1 MMHFRKTAHRVN
13 IVLRY
18 HNSDHNIILSILFLY
33 FDILSWILLIIISQS
48 GSILN
53 MAPVDA
59 RKKLEQIRRNKNKN
73 VGNNVRDLR
82 QLIAKKKKPQ
92 GTSGNSSKLASSRA
106 LKGRLGSDGFR
117 PKDLRETNKKLSSR
131 KNLSQ
136 SRDNNRIPNKN
147 DRVERFS
154 QGTSRSL
161 NSTIN
166 NQKRSIGSSSHFK
179 SGIPSIQYYI
189 PPHLQQQQ
197 QQQPTYIIASAPAPA
212 PQSNLA
218 MDNVPEVQ
226 GASILIS
233 NLMPSITQSEI
244 IELFGDIGVMTAVNM
259 INQTTALVTYQ
270 NSSDAVRAVKVYHN
284 RLLDGKPML
293 VNMMP
298 NSTPASNVRSR
309 VGHSSVI
316 GNHPAG
322 IQLSYAGRRT

>member
-1 MMHFRKTAHRVN
+1 MVHHRKTAHHVNIALRFHDSDYN
-13 IVLRY
+13 IVL
-18 HNSDHNIILSILFLY
+18 SIPFLY
-33 FDILSWILLIIISQS
+33 FDILSRILFVITSQL
-48 GSILN
+48 GSIFN
-53 MAPVDA
+53 MGPVDA

-73 VGNNVRDLR
+73 VGNNVKDLR

-92 GTSGNSSKLASSRA
+92 GTSGNNSKASSRA

-136 SRDNNRIPNKN
+136 SRDNNRTLNKN
-147 DRVERFS
+147 DRIERFS

-161 NSTIN
+161 SSTIN
-166 NQKRSIGSSSHFK
+166 NQKHSIGSGSHFK
-179 SGIPSIQYYI
+179 SGVPSIQYYI

-197 QQQPTYIIASAPAPA
+197 QQQPTYIIASAPA

-316 GNHPAG
+316 GSHPAG